1 MSARHILLAIPL
13 MVFALVLVVFAVG
26 LTRDP
31 SRIPSELIDRP
42 LPEFV
47 LPPLD
52 GYEQGLSSADITG
65 EVALVNIFGSW
76 CTGCVVEHGTLM
88 AIAATGGPPIYGL
101 AWRDD
106 PVAAARWLARRGDPY
121 AAVGA
126 DMDGRV
132 AIEFGVT
139 GAPETFVIDRTGRI
153 RYKHVGPI
161 TQDIWRRV
169 LQPLVAELEAELES
183 E

>member
-1 MSARHILLAIPL
+1 MVTKRNALFAAPL
-13 MVFALVLVVFAVG
+13 MVLLLLLVAFGVG

-31 SRIPSELIDRP
+31 SRIPSELIDRE
-42 LPEFV
+42 LPTFT
-47 LPPLD
+47 LAPLD
-52 GYEQGLSSADITG
+52 GYERGLSSLDIRG

-76 CTGCVVEHGTLM
+76 CTGCVAEHEMLM
-88 AIAATGGPPIYGL
+88 TISRTGGPPIYGL

-121 AAVGA
+121 TAVGA
-126 DMDGRV
+126 DAEGRA

-139 GAPETFVIDRTGRI
+139 GAPETFVIDRVGRI

-161 TQDIWRRV
+161 TEDIWRHV
-169 LQPLVAELEAELES
+169 LQPLVAELDS
-183 E
+183 Q

>member
-1 MSARHILLAIPL
+1 MVTRRQALFAAPL
-13 MVFALVLVVFAVG
+13 VAFALVLVAFAIG

-31 SRIPSELIDRP
+31 SRIPSELIDRE
-42 LPEFV
+42 LPTFT
-47 LPPLD
+47 LAPLD
-52 GYEQGLSSADITG
+52 GYERGLSSLDVRG

-76 CTGCVVEHGTLM
+76 CAGCVAEHGMLM
-88 AIAATGGPPIYGL
+88 SISQAGGPPIYGL

-121 AAVGA
+121 TAVGA
-126 DMDGRV
+126 DTDGRA

-161 TQDIWRRV
+161 TEDIWRRV
-169 LQPLVAELEAELES
+169 LQPLVAELES
-183 E
+183 Q